1 MTNIDRRQAVI
12 GLTIASVAAGAGVA
26 AEIGNLMDR
35 ALPIT
40 SYLKHDA
47 SARVL
52 GQAYLRIS
60 PAEADAQTLIR
71 LLGGDP
77 VTREALRA
85 RIARDID
92 DGDLVNVAGCFMA
105 RTEARLCA
113 LAALS

>member
-1 MTNIDRRQAVI
+1 MTSIDRRQAVI
-12 GLTIASVAAGAGVA
+12 GLTIASVTAGASVA
-26 AEIGNLMDR
+26 AEIGNLMDP

-40 SYLKHDA
+40 SYLKHAA

-52 GQAYLRIS
+52 GQAYLQKS

-77 VTREALRA
+77 VTRETLRA
-85 RIARDID
+85 RIARDIE

-113 LAALS
+113 LVALS

>member
-1 MTNIDRRQAVI
+1 MTSINRRQAVI
-12 GLTIASVAAGAGVA
+12 GLTIASLAASAGVA
-26 AEIGNLMDR
+26 AELGDLMDP

-52 GQAYLRIS
+52 GQAYLQKS
-60 PAEADAQTLIR
+60 PNEADTQTLIR
-71 LLGGDP
+71 LLGDGP
-77 VTREALRA
+77 VTRETLRA
-85 RIARDID
+85 RIARDIE

-113 LAALS
+113 LVALS